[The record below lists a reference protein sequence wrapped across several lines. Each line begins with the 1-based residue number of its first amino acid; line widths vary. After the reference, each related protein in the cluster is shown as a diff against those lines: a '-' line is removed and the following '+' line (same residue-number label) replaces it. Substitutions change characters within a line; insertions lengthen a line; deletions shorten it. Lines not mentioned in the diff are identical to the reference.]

1 MLFKRK
7 IYSELQ
13 AFKDSYG
20 GKKALMIEGARR
32 VGKTTVIK
40 EFVKNEYR
48 SYILIDFSY
57 PSKNILRLFEDFNGL
72 DDFFLELQRLTGT
85 VLHDRNSAI
94 VFDEVQLYP
103 PCQTTDQ
110 APGGGRSL
118 RLL

>member
-57 PSKNILRLFEDFNGL
+57 PSKNISAFSKISTVWTISFLNCNG
-72 DDFFLELQRLTGT
+72 
-85 VLHDRNSAI
+85 
-94 VFDEVQLYP
+94 
-103 PCQTTDQ
+103 
-110 APGGGRSL
+110 
-118 RLL
+118 